1 MVKDGSVLG
10 NFKAI
15 ITKHRLNVTPNPHPG
30 QLLSS
35 HWQVTVPNH
44 NHRNMGVVFL
54 EVCSRNSHFLIVSF
68 TYFYTRFRSLTDVIE
83 WWYEGSRSIYLFSI
97 LLFFFHFTFDSF
109 MDLTNFFLYSLFFEA
124 TQVINFLI
132 LPKINLADIDWIHFN
147 PQYIE
152 TFNIY
157 VIVVELVWL

>member
-1 MVKDGSVLG
+1 
-10 NFKAI
+10 
-15 ITKHRLNVTPNPHPG
+15 
-30 QLLSS
+30 
-35 HWQVTVPNH
+35 
-44 NHRNMGVVFL
+44 
-54 EVCSRNSHFLIVSF
+54 
-68 TYFYTRFRSLTDVIE
+68 
-83 WWYEGSRSIYLFSI
+83 
-97 LLFFFHFTFDSF
+97 